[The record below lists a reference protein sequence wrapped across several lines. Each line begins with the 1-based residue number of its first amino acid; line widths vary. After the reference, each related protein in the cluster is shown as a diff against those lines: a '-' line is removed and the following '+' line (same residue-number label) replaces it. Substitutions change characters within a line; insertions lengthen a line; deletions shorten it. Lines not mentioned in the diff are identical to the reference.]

1 MLKSLYFKLNPEN
14 EKHKEIIDF
23 FNEESDVAKV
33 DLLFYLIQIY
43 KGGSIRA
50 NNLSNSGMVGN
61 TDITKNNKKG

>member
-23 FNEESDVAKV
+23 FNEEYGISKV
-33 DLLFYLIQIY
+33 DLLHYLIKVFGVSTRI
-43 KGGSIRA
+43 
-50 NNLSNSGMVGN
+50 NVSNSGMVGN

>member
-23 FNEESDVAKV
+23 FNNAGVCKV
-33 DLLFYLIQIY
+33 DLLHYLIKVFEVSTRI
-43 KGGSIRA
+43 
-50 NNLSNSGMVGN
+50 NVSNSGMVGN

>member
-23 FNEESDVAKV
+23 FKDADVCKV
-33 DLLFYLIQIY
+33 DLLYYLIQLF
-43 KGGSIRA
+43 KGGAIRY